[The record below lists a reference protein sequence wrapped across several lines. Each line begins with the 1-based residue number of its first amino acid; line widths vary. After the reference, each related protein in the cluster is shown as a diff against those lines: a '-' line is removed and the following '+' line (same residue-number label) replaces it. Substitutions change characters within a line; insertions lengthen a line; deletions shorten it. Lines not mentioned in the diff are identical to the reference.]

1 MPFDQSTIL
10 DVADTLRGADLAISW
25 DSTAPAGT
33 YFQVYI
39 DRMPTWNGTAR
50 FCVVPY
56 PGRAVR
62 IDVGAVL
69 ASEATADLSSELP
82 SAPEDR
88 VTLNWPGGT
97 FLDSAIKGFFVYQSD
112 TAGTPVDY
120 AKSVFYTAAYTA
132 GIITDGWGM
141 GGWGDGG
148 WGRAASYYT
157 WTSDHLTG
165 GVWSFGVKTVDLFGN
180 LAHTLEGTATVIAA
194 PPPPARNTAGN
205 RLTYTYSGAS
215 THQVTLNWLV
225 PNGS

>member
-1 MPFDQSTIL
+1 MPFDQSAIL
-10 DVADTLRGADLAISW
+10 DVVDTLRGTDLAIAW

-33 YFQVYI
+33 HFQVYV
-39 DRMPTWNGTAR
+39 DRALTWQGTAR
-50 FCVVPY
+50 SCVVPY

-62 IDVGAVL
+62 IDVGSVL
-69 ASEATADLSSELP
+69 ATEASTDLSSELP

-88 VTLNWPGGT
+88 VTLAWQGGT
-97 FLDSAIKGFFVYQSD
+97 FLDSAIKGFDVYQSD
-112 TAGTPVDY
+112 AAGNPVDY
-120 AKSVFYTAAYTA
+120 TTSLATIPAYTA
-132 GIITDGWGM
+132 GVITDGWGM

-165 GVWSFGVKTVDLFGN
+165 GTWSFGVKTLDLFGN
-180 LAHTLEGTATVIAA
+180 LAHTLETTAVVVAA
-194 PPPPARNTAGN
+194 PPPPARNAAGR